1 MAEADITEF
10 LLKLII
16 IAAFAVVIIAGIF
29 LIIEFKA
36 TVKTSGMQRLGIDF
50 GENVISSECTA
61 DIKGLL
67 NETKLYAE
75 KTNYDAG
82 SNGLSGFSCIKASFK
97 TRTLIKAKTPSGE
110 MKWNFG
116 FDESKSYQNMLEF
129 PAALNYSDGSIIP
142 AVVKVAA
149 EASAECDSGNGGN
162 NCYNCLEKESC
173 ESAGCKYSASGL
185 CEPK

>member
-16 IAAFAVVIIAGIF
+16 IAVFAVVIIGGIL

-36 TVKTSGMQRLGIDF
+36 AVKTSSLSRLGIDF
-50 GENVISSECTA
+50 GENVLSAGCVA

-67 NETKLYAE
+67 NETKLNAE
-75 KTNYDAG
+75 KTNYD
-82 SNGLSGFSCIKASFK
+82 SEKNGLSGFSCIKTAFK
-97 TRTLIKAKTPSGE
+97 ARTLIKAKTPDGE
-110 MKWNFG
+110 KEWNFG
-116 FDESKSYQNMLEF
+116 FDEKRKYPNMLEF
-129 PAALNYSDGSIIP
+129 PAALNYSDGSAVP
-142 AVVKVAA
+142 AAVSVAA
-149 EASAECDSGNGGN
+149 EASAECDSGNSGN
-162 NCYNCLEKESC
+162 NCYNCMEKESC

>member
-36 TVKTSGMQRLGIDF
+36 AVKTSGLQRLGIDF
-50 GENVISSECTA
+50 GENVISSGCTA

-67 NETKLYAE
+67 NKTKIDNE
-75 KTNYDAG
+75 KADYDADK
-82 SNGLSGFSCIKASFK
+82 NGLSGFSCIKSAFK
-97 TRTLIKAKTPSGE
+97 ARTLIKAKTPVGE
-110 MKWNFG
+110 KKWVFG
-116 FDESKSYQNMLEF
+116 FDESKSYPNMLEF
-129 PAALNYSDGSIIP
+129 PAALNYSDGSIVP

-149 EASAECDSGNGGN
+149 ETSAECDSGNGGN

-173 ESAGCKYSASGL
+173 ESAGCKYSSSGL

>member
-50 GENVISSECTA
+50 GEIVISSDCTA

-67 NETKLYAE
+67 NEIKLNTE
-75 KTNYDAG
+75 KASYDADK
-82 SNGLSGFSCIKASFK
+82 NGLSGFSCIKSVFK
-97 TRTLIKAKTPSGE
+97 ARTLIKAKTPDGE
-110 MKWNFG
+110 KKWVFG
-116 FDESKSYQNMLEF
+116 FDESKRYQNMLEF
-129 PAALNYSDGSIIP
+129 PAALKYSDGSVVP
-142 AVVKVAA
+142 AVVSVAA
-149 EASAECDSGNGGN
+149 EASAECDSGNSGN

-173 ESAGCKYSASGL
+173 ESAGCKYSATGL